1 MRVPALLREIARNIT
16 SGTTRLGALVLV
28 AALALTLVVLAD
40 VITISRTVQDAREY
54 RASGAAV
61 MTLALPGRIDG
72 RSCEALSE
80 VPDVLAAG
88 AMRADG
94 KVSAA
99 TLPGEPLDHYVTTP
113 SFARVLGADDRG
125 VGVYVSAD
133 VESSLGSGPLP
144 LAERP
149 VPIRGSYPYPADGRR
164 AGFGWAV
171 LSPTSAA
178 EGVFDECWV
187 LAWPQRS
194 DLRQLLLATLTP
206 AQGAASTEQPQVSQL
221 NTSHGMTF
229 AGLAGYQNRITQY
242 APGLAALIGAL
253 MAAAAVWFR
262 RVEIASNLHAG
273 AQRGILLLQHLIEG
287 VAWAVPA
294 VAAAWMAGF
303 VVAALSAPTEL
314 SSLAVRSLEIALAF
328 AIGSLAGTA
337 LGFALVREG
346 RLWRYVKGR

>member
-28 AALALTLVVLAD
+28 ASLALTLVVLAD

-54 RASGAAV
+54 RDSGAAV

-72 RSCEALSE
+72 RSCEALAE
-80 VPDVLAAG
+80 IPDVAAAG
-88 AMRADG
+88 AMRAEG

-113 SFARVLGADDRG
+113 TFARVLGADDRG

-144 LAERP
+144 IAERT

-171 LSPTSAA
+171 LSPTSAD
-178 EGVFDECWV
+178 GIFDECWV

-194 DLRQLLLATLTP
+194 DLRQLLLATVTP

-242 APGLAALIGAL
+242 ASGLAVLVGAL

-294 VAAAWMAGF
+294 VAAAWMVGF
-303 VVAALSAPTEL
+303 VVAALNAPTEL